1 MMIINSYYN
10 PQMGKKVVQLNLDN
24 EELVKSNS
32 NRMSKIFKIL
42 EKKIIMNN
50 KFIFLNTII
59 KVSEARER

>member
-1 MMIINSYYN
+1 
-10 PQMGKKVVQLNLDN
+10 MGKKVVQLNLDN